1 MKLNDVYRAIARA
14 RAIERA
20 LHRRLTDITR
30 VRDSPIEPRGF
41 YLSNDTRTRPNSS
54 SSLLLGIETIAVL
67 HNATRQFDLN

>member
-1 MKLNDVYRAIARA
+1 MKLNDVYRATART

-20 LHRRLTDITR
+20 LYRCLTDITR
-30 VRDSPIEPRGF
+30 VRDSPIEPRF

-54 SSLLLGIETIAVL
+54 FSLLLGIEAIAVL